1 MKKKAVIIGAGP
13 AGITVG
19 CELLKNSDEYDVVI
33 LEQSDSIGGISRT
46 VNHEGNRMDMGGH
59 RFFSKDERVNRWWE
73 EILKMQGSP
82 SSDDIATSRDIHCSE
97 GGPDPEQQDE
107 VMLLRRR
114 VSRIYYNKKFFDY
127 PVKMNLNTICAMGP
141 VTTIQ
146 AGFSFL
152 WACIHKLPETSL
164 ENFYINRFGR
174 KLYSMFFESY
184 THKLWGR
191 HPSEISADWGAQR
204 VKGLSVAAVLK
215 DCFGRLLHIKNSNVE
230 TSLIEEFKYP
240 KYGPGQLWEC
250 ASSRFRTMG
259 GRIITDC
266 RVDRIIVKNGSVHGI
281 ECVCGG
287 EKKTFC
293 ADVIF
298 SSMPVKNLIRGM
310 NNVPADVRSISEGLP
325 YRNFVTIG
333 VLVDR
338 INLKNKTN
346 YATVGDIV
354 PDCWIYVQE
363 PSVTM
368 GRIQIFN
375 NWSPYLVKNP
385 KSTVWMGL
393 EYFCGDDKEWNRS
406 DEEWSSLAV
415 NELKQMNIID
425 NDTKIIT
432 THCERVEKAYPA
444 YFDTYDRID
453 RVIGWLDDIDGL
465 YCIGRNGQ
473 HRYNNMDHSMLTA
486 MEAVS
491 NLLTNDSDNS
501 NIWNVNTEQSY
512 HEDKATA

>member
-1 MKKKAVIIGAGP
+1 
-13 AGITVG
+13 
-19 CELLKNSDEYDVVI
+19 
-33 LEQSDSIGGISRT
+33 
-46 VNHEGNRMDMGGH
+46 
-59 RFFSKDERVNRWWE
+59 
-73 EILKMQGSP
+73 
-82 SSDDIATSRDIHCSE
+82 
-97 GGPDPEQQDE
+97 
-107 VMLLRRR
+107 
-114 VSRIYYNKKFFDY
+114 
-127 PVKMNLNTICAMGP
+127 
-141 VTTIQ
+141 
-146 AGFSFL
+146 
-152 WACIHKLPETSL
+152 
-164 ENFYINRFGR
+164 
-174 KLYSMFFESY
+174 
-184 THKLWGR
+184 
-191 HPSEISADWGAQR
+191 
-204 VKGLSVAAVLK
+204 
-215 DCFGRLLHIKNSNVE
+215 
-230 TSLIEEFKYP
+230 
-240 KYGPGQLWEC
+240 
-250 ASSRFRTMG
+250 MG

-266 RVDRIIVKNGSVHGI
+266 RVDRIIVKNGSVQGI

-293 ADVIF
+293 VDVIF

-444 YFDTYDRID
+444 YLDTYERIG
-453 RVIGWLDDIDGL
+453 RVIGWLDDIDEL

-491 NLLTNDSDNS
+491 NLLANDSDNS

>member
-1 MKKKAVIIGAGP
+1 M
-13 AGITVG
+13 
-19 CELLKNSDEYDVVI
+19 
-33 LEQSDSIGGISRT
+33 
-46 VNHEGNRMDMGGH
+46 
-59 RFFSKDERVNRWWE
+59 
-73 EILKMQGSP
+73 
-82 SSDDIATSRDIHCSE
+82 
-97 GGPDPEQQDE
+97 
-107 VMLLRRR
+107 
-114 VSRIYYNKKFFDY
+114 
-127 PVKMNLNTICAMGP
+127 
-141 VTTIQ
+141 
-146 AGFSFL
+146 
-152 WACIHKLPETSL
+152 
-164 ENFYINRFGR
+164 
-174 KLYSMFFESY
+174 
-184 THKLWGR
+184 
-191 HPSEISADWGAQR
+191 
-204 VKGLSVAAVLK
+204 AAVLK

-230 TSLIEEFKYP
+230 TSRIEEFKYP

-266 RVDRIIVKNGSVHGI
+266 RVDRIIVKNGSVQGI

-287 EKKTFC
+287 EKKSFC

-338 INLKNKTN
+338 INLKNKTK
-346 YATVGDIV
+346 YATVCDIV

-491 NLLTNDSDNS
+491 NLLANDSDNS

>member
-1 MKKKAVIIGAGP
+1 M
-13 AGITVG
+13 
-19 CELLKNSDEYDVVI
+19 
-33 LEQSDSIGGISRT
+33 
-46 VNHEGNRMDMGGH
+46 
-59 RFFSKDERVNRWWE
+59 
-73 EILKMQGSP
+73 
-82 SSDDIATSRDIHCSE
+82 
-97 GGPDPEQQDE
+97 
-107 VMLLRRR
+107 
-114 VSRIYYNKKFFDY
+114 
-127 PVKMNLNTICAMGP
+127 
-141 VTTIQ
+141 
-146 AGFSFL
+146 
-152 WACIHKLPETSL
+152 
-164 ENFYINRFGR
+164 
-174 KLYSMFFESY
+174 
-184 THKLWGR
+184 
-191 HPSEISADWGAQR
+191 
-204 VKGLSVAAVLK
+204 AAVLK
-215 DCFGRLLHIKNSNVE
+215 DCFGRILHIKNSNVE

-240 KYGPGQLWEC
+240 KYSPGQLWEC

-266 RVDRIIVKNGSVHGI
+266 RVDRIIVKNGSVQGI

-338 INLKNKTN
+338 INLKNKTK

-491 NLLTNDSDNS
+491 NLLANDSDNS

>member
-1 MKKKAVIIGAGP
+1 MEDF
-13 AGITVG
+13 
-19 CELLKNSDEYDVVI
+19 C
-33 LEQSDSIGGISRT
+33 
-46 VNHEGNRMDMGGH
+46 
-59 RFFSKDERVNRWWE
+59 
-73 EILKMQGSP
+73 
-82 SSDDIATSRDIHCSE
+82 
-97 GGPDPEQQDE
+97 
-107 VMLLRRR
+107 
-114 VSRIYYNKKFFDY
+114 IY
-127 PVKMNLNTICAMGP
+127 
-141 VTTIQ
+141 
-146 AGFSFL
+146 
-152 WACIHKLPETSL
+152 
-164 ENFYINRFGR
+164 
-174 KLYSMFFESY
+174 
-184 THKLWGR
+184 
-191 HPSEISADWGAQR
+191 
-204 VKGLSVAAVLK
+204 
-215 DCFGRLLHIKNSNVE
+215 VE

-250 ASSRFRTMG
+250 ASSRFMTMG

-266 RVDRIIVKNGSVHGI
+266 RVDRIIVKNGSVQGI

-491 NLLTNDSDNS
+491 NLLANDSDNS